1 MYLLRQASFVSD
13 FLWVSQVLK
22 SFFMTI
28 NSFYN
33 FKFRQQPFRDVLK
46 KRCYENMQQIYKRTP
61 MPKCVS
67 TKLQSNFIE
76 IILRHGCSPV
86 NLLHVFRTTFP
97 KNTSE
102 GLLLKF
108 QVFRRLWII
117 SVDHGWTKF
126 FLWVLRNV

>member
-46 KRCYENMQQIYKRTP
+46 KRCSENMQQIYKRTP

-108 QVFRRLWII
+108 QVFRRFWII

>member
-108 QVFRRLWII
+108 QVFRRFWII

>member
-86 NLLHVFRTTFP
+86 NLQHVFRTTFP

-108 QVFRRLWII
+108 QVFRRFRII